1 MRHNNISSQHINLFC
16 AVIEGVSQERHVTTL
31 WNKSHSKYFYYNNSG
46 VHNRYKSTKYIFSG
60 K

>member
-31 WNKSHSKYFYYNNSG
+31 WNKLHSKYFYYNNSG
-46 VHNRYKSTKYIFSG
+46 VHNRIDEIYFLW
-60 K
+60 